1 MSEAKMTWRFPKA
14 VWVSNVLE
22 LFERFSWYGMYI
34 ALTLYLT
41 RNIGFT
47 DVQTGWI
54 VGLFAAILYF
64 LPALMG
70 AWADKIGFRKA
81 LIISFGLMALGYAL
95 LGALQYK
102 VFAIISLILVM
113 FGAAIFKPVITATM
127 AKCTDEINR
136 ARAFSIFY
144 TAVNIGAFT
153 GKMFARE
160 LRLHWG
166 LEYINLFAGAL
177 SLIAMIMVVFFYKD
191 SAHNLDGESSEAG
204 KSKEIIKGLIHIMKD
219 VRYIIFLIILG
230 GFWSTQS
237 QAYATMPKYVL
248 RMVGESASPEWIS
261 NVNPFIVV
269 LLVIPITQLVKRI
282 KPISAM
288 LIGFIIMP
296 ISALAVAFAPVLESM
311 AGSNIHLVGKV
322 AMHPITIMMAI
333 AVGLQGLAEC
343 FLQPRFFEYISKQ
356 APKDEVGLYMG
367 YSYLKSFFSYIF
379 TFVISGYLL
388 AAYCPDPKTIAPE
401 NMEAAYANAHHIW
414 FIYAGIGM
422 IAFFAMFIFN
432 IVTKRI
438 DEKRGHVSGLQ

>member
-1 MSEAKMTWRFPKA
+1 
-14 VWVSNVLE
+14 
-22 LFERFSWYGMYI
+22 
-34 ALTLYLT
+34 
-41 RNIGFT
+41 
-47 DVQTGWI
+47 
-54 VGLFAAILYF
+54 
-64 LPALMG
+64 
-70 AWADKIGFRKA
+70 
-81 LIISFGLMALGYAL
+81 
-95 LGALQYK
+95 
-102 VFAIISLILVM
+102 
-113 FGAAIFKPVITATM
+113 
-127 AKCTDEINR
+127 
-136 ARAFSIFY
+136 Y